1 MIIDISTKIGTTSN
15 QGTNPVVSA
24 FIRRVKAD
32 GGVVEAIGCL
42 KSALKELN

>member
-15 QGTNPVVSA
+15 QLTSPIVPA
-24 FIRRVKAD
+24 FIRRVQTD
-32 GGVVEAIGCL
+32 GGVVEAIDCL